1 MKQALDEE
9 VRKTQK
15 KGGDNNMEKR
25 VIIMTLE
32 KETKGT
38 YRYKEE
44 LSGQPEVIGIQY
56 IRKWAVGT
64 PPPQKIQLTIEEV
77 K

>member
-1 MKQALDEE
+1 
-9 VRKTQK
+9 
-15 KGGDNNMEKR
+15 MEKR
-25 VIIMTLE
+25 PIVLTLE

>member
-1 MKQALDEE
+1 M
-9 VRKTQK
+9 RKLGRLK
-15 KGGDNNMEKR
+15 RKGVIVIMEKR

-44 LSGQPEVIGIQY
+44 LSGQPEVIGLQY

>member
-1 MKQALDEE
+1 
-9 VRKTQK
+9 
-15 KGGDNNMEKR
+15 MEKR

-44 LSGQPEVIGIQY
+44 LSGEPEAIGVQY